1 MKRVLV
7 GWMVGIAVCL
17 VGICSVAQVSQVHLG
32 WSENDVYTTMTVMW
46 YSPVGGNQR
55 VLYDEVS
62 HASATGYAYQQAGDE
77 QAIHPTHAPDGQKI
91 TTAAFDG
98 GYYRAALTELE
109 PGTTYFFR
117 VKGSGPGGTTQEW
130 SFRTFAPGQVVNFA
144 FAGDS
149 QRPFETPEGEMGQLL
164 SMPKAPANWPYMRDF
179 LTQTMADEEPD
190 FMLALGD
197 VVCRGNLQAQ
207 WDHWFDAWQEHA
219 VTDSGRMIPIVPVI
233 GNHDTSGY
241 PSVDASYEW
250 FLGQFAI
257 PQPVPGTP
265 CYSLDFPNLHIT
277 VLSATSRQVASNWS
291 AAQAEAQAQASWLTQ
306 DLQASSAPWKIVA
319 FHYNY
324 MGCYLSCTG
333 YPSDC
338 YMNAWTPAF
347 ESNDVDMVLMG
358 HVHNYTRSWPV
369 DLTYD
374 GACVGS
380 SCGVGLESSSEDG
393 LTYIVSGTWGGPT
406 NAIVEGTPCEI
417 RPWIAAA
424 AGHPSVGFARVYP
437 TTLGVT
443 MTDTTGALL
452 DTFTLPYTVNSF
464 PTPDYVPMIP

>member
-7 GWMVGIAVCL
+7 GWMVGIAVGL
-17 VGICSVAQVSQVHLG
+17 VGICGVAQVSQVHLG
-32 WSENDVYTTMTVMW
+32 WSENDVYTTITVMW
-46 YSPVGGNQR
+46 HSPMGGNQR

-62 HASATGYAYQQAGDE
+62 HPSSTGYPYQEIGVAHTIQ
-77 QAIHPTHAPDGQKI
+77 PTHAPDGQSI

-98 GYYRAALTELE
+98 IYYRAALTGLE

-117 VKGSGPGGTTQEW
+117 VKGTGPGGTTQEW
-130 SFRTFAPGQVVNFA
+130 SFRTIAPNQVVSFA

-164 SMPKAPANWPYMRDF
+164 SMPKSPANWPYMRDF
-179 LTQTMADEEPD
+179 LTDLMADQGPD
-190 FMLALGD
+190 FVLALGD

-241 PSVDASYEW
+241 PNIDASYEW

-257 PQPVPGTP
+257 PQPVPGVP
-265 CYSLDFPNLHIT
+265 CYALDFPNLHVT
-277 VLSATSRQVASNWS
+277 VLSATSGQVASNWN

-306 DLQASSAPWKIVA
+306 DLQASGAPWKIVA

-338 YMNAWTPAF
+338 YMTAWTPAF
-347 ESNDVDMVLMG
+347 ESNNVDMVFMG
-358 HVHNYTRSWPV
+358 HVHNYTRTWPV
-369 DLTYD
+369 TLAYD
-374 GACVGS
+374 GACLGAN
-380 SCGVGLESSSEDG
+380 CGVELMPSSEDG
-393 LTYIVSGTWGGPT
+393 ITYIVSGTWGGPT
-406 NAIVEGTPCEI
+406 NAIVEGTACEI

-437 TTLGVT
+437 NTLGIA

-452 DTFTLPYTVNSF
+452 DTCTLPYTVSSF